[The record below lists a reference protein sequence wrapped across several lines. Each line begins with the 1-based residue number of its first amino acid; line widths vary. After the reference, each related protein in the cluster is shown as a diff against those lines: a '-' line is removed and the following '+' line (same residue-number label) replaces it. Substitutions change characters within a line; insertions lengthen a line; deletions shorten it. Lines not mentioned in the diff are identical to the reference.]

1 MNGQDNIWNFTE
13 YLAENPDIV
22 FIVFKSFRC
31 DGALNSS
38 LGLLRARKHRLG
50 DKTSLEPRPESETIY
65 VVSEILRAALIDIA
79 DCLPFDGS
87 TDGEMLAPY
96 LFVYHHRKQLQH
108 FACQGNSELASY
120 VSCLLAYAQ
129 THYGAEYHDADV
141 KFAQHVVAAEH
152 LSKLWVP
159 NRVVVSHKGTHDVA
173 YVVASWPKHIT
184 DATRKSESLRLECW
198 SWYYDGSNLKRKF
211 EDFTLSLAGQDE
223 MPLTKLELVPL
234 DYASE
239 GLSGRLRDRGH
250 KFWDLRYQRL
260 VRYDGVDYNMEKTY
274 VCVLEFGCPSG
285 QRN

>member
-1 MNGQDNIWNFTE
+1 MLYKVICNNQSHHHQSELFVDIPVRQGLELNGQNNIWNFTE

-31 DGALNSS
+31 DEALNSS

-65 VVSEILRAALIDIA
+65 VGSEILCAALIDIA

-120 VSCLLAYAQ
+120 ASCLLAYAR

-141 KFAQHVVAAEH
+141 KFAQHVVAAKH

-159 NRVVVSHKGTHDVA
+159 NRR
-173 YVVASWPKHIT
+173 P
-184 DATRKSESLRLECW
+184 
-198 SWYYDGSNLKRKF
+198 
-211 EDFTLSLAGQDE
+211 AG
-223 MPLTKLELVPL
+223 VI
-234 DYASE
+234 
-239 GLSGRLRDRGH
+239 R
-250 KFWDLRYQRL
+250 
-260 VRYDGVDYNMEKTY
+260 
-274 VCVLEFGCPSG
+274 
-285 QRN
+285 